1 MERNFFFLI
10 HYLDEITLCEMCFQ
24 VLELSLNDWKPG
36 WSLKG
41 QVEMLPFMEE
51 TEIVDWFLF
60 CFLEALIG
68 LGSKK
73 CIPNGFNIFRFGRDL

>member
-41 QVEMLPFMEE
+41 QVEMLPFME
-51 TEIVDWFLF
+51 
-60 CFLEALIG
+60 
-68 LGSKK
+68 
-73 CIPNGFNIFRFGRDL
+73 